1 MSLRDSS
8 IGFTSWCDCSEIAS
22 QHQENRK
29 PRSWCRWWQGLT
41 QDDTAAGEPGA
52 GTALAAARGTPAQ
65 PVTASAVTE
74 SAGLQRSERS
84 ERSRQAAC

>member
-1 MSLRDSS
+1 MAPGKTPR
-8 IGFTSWCDCSEIAS
+8 EIS
-22 QHQENRK
+22 VENPTLSGWEGSVNAIRG
-29 PRSWCRWWQGLT
+29 RAHN
-41 QDDTAAGEPGA
+41 DTAAGEPGA
-52 GTALAAARGTPAQ
+52 GTALAAARWTPAQ